1 MITCENIRIFLSNN
15 SGKRYSIKEIAIMFG
30 ISFKDARAKLT
41 TLEHKQKIKRE
52 KIICD
57 DKIER
62 YVYFIWKIKK
72 III

>member
-15 SGKRYSIKEIAIMFG
+15 SGKRYSTKEIAIMFG

-41 TLEHKQKIKRE
+41 TLEHKQKIK
-52 KIICD
+52 
-57 DKIER
+57 
-62 YVYFIWKIKK
+62 K

>member
-15 SGKRYSIKEIAIMFG
+15 PRKRYSTKEIAIMFG
-30 ISFKDARAKLT
+30 ISFKDALAKLI
-41 TLEHKQKIKRE
+41 TLEHRQKIKRE

-62 YVYFIWKIKK
+62 YVYFI
-72 III
+72 